1 MLGVDGCLRA
11 ERARPPF
18 PALDLVRGL
27 ILRIPDSHHGRKL
40 QIAVALRNDRAG
52 GESYWGAERI
62 ATMDW
67 TNVAV
72 ASITVVGTLGGGVV
86 TQVFAIRSK
95 RIDAKVQLD
104 NRAEELRELTR
115 KEATDEKRA
124 VYADLNTTA
133 HSCRTAI
140 RHYLDEKSG
149 GRTPDLA
156 KFDTAREALRDS
168 YSRAQMVVSDR
179 ALDFA
184 SEVNRCLDIAHRTAL
199 QLDENDAVEVAA
211 LYRFLD
217 ESVGFGV
224 RLLRRAI
231 REDLGIEPGADAD
244 LGGRLVSLR
253 EMRHEFVGRQRPD
266 VPAQQLDH
274 LG

>member
-1 MLGVDGCLRA
+1 
-11 ERARPPF
+11 
-18 PALDLVRGL
+18 
-27 ILRIPDSHHGRKL
+27 
-40 QIAVALRNDRAG
+40 
-52 GESYWGAERI
+52 
-62 ATMDW
+62 MDW

-72 ASITVVGTLGGGVV
+72 ASITVVGTLGGGIV
-86 TQVFAIRSK
+86 TQAFAIRSK
-95 RIDAKVQLD
+95 RIDAKVQRD
-104 NRAEELRELTR
+104 NRAEELRELAR

-149 GRTPDLA
+149 GRTPDLVR
-156 KFDTAREALRDS
+156 FEEAREALRVS

-199 QLDENDAVEVAA
+199 ELDENDAAEVAA

-217 ESVGFGV
+217 DSVGFGV

-244 LGGRLVSLR
+244 LGSRLVSLR
-253 EMRHEFVGRQRPD
+253 GMRHEFVGRERPD
-266 VPAQQLDH
+266 VPAQQLDD